1 MSCDEQED
9 TREDVNFPSSKELS
23 KWRKEASEDGSGAW
37 TIVSGRRV
45 NNVLHLVL
53 IGPPYCVTFRK
64 TRLKLSL
71 FPSRSG
77 ISKHDGQSNGKC
89 CGRCRILGRMKTM

>member
-1 MSCDEQED
+1 MSCDEQES
-9 TREDVNFPSSKELS
+9 TREDVKFPSSKELS

-45 NNVLHLVL
+45 NNVLHLIL
-53 IGPPYCVTFRK
+53 IGPPYCVTFRSHGK

-71 FPSRSG
+71 FPSLFRD
-77 ISKHDGQSNGKC
+77 IEE
-89 CGRCRILGRMKTM
+89 